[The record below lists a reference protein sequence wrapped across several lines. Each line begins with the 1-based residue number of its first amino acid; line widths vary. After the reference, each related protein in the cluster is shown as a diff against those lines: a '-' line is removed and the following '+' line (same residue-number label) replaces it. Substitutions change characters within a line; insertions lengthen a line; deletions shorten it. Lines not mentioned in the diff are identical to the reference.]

1 MNCNRTSNI
10 KGFTLLEVLV
20 AFVILIS
27 AISISTVSFRGS
39 ILSSHKA
46 VQNIEI
52 YAQTESII
60 NLVKSEI
67 RHLSIETNEV
77 LLGKGQ
83 QGSILY
89 SWRAELIKYESA
101 PRTFRNGE
109 FYTPEKRFKL
119 WNVSLTLSA
128 GAFEK
133 SVKYKELGWGYE

>member
-1 MNCNRTSNI
+1 MNCNSVSNI

-39 ILSSHKA
+39 LLSSHKA

-60 NLVKSEI
+60 NLVKFEI
-67 RHLSIETNEV
+67 RNLSTETNKILVGE
-77 LLGKGQ
+77 GQ

-101 PRTFRNGE
+101 PRTYRNGE
-109 FYTPEKRFKL
+109 FYTPDKRFKL
-119 WNVSLTLSA
+119 WDVSLTLNA
-128 GAFEK
+128 GSFEK
-133 SVKYKELGWGYE
+133 SVKYKELG